1 MNLDEIIKK
10 DNLEGFSKNEV
21 FDDLFNIKD
30 YSSQRLNL
38 CFELFFRE
46 PTYHMLHEMYMDYS
60 EFSENEKIF
69 FWSKYGG
76 LLEEKNSN
84 DCLELILYSLR
95 IDFFGD
101 ANTERE
107 AWTSLIE
114 QNLNKNAIKRILEH
128 SGPVSYRY
136 KSKIYKKYLN
146 QIDMHQSI
154 LISLYTSLIDFNG
167 MISFEEAR
175 NTFIKLDIK
184 EKSEIYCFVEEYIFN
199 YNFKNVEGF
208 KKLIKKYY
216 CLQTR

>member
-10 DNLEGFSKNEV
+10 DNLEGFSANEI

-69 FWSKYGG
+69 FWSKYGVV
-76 LLEEKNSN
+76 LENN
-84 DCLELILYSLR
+84 NNCLELILYSLR
-95 IDFFGD
+95 IDFFED

-107 AWTSLIE
+107 AWTNLIE
-114 QNLNKNAIKRILEH
+114 QNLNKKAIKRILEH
-128 SGPVSYRY
+128 SGPVSYKY

-154 LISLYTSLIDFNG
+154 LISLYTSLIDING
-167 MISFEEAR
+167 MINFEEAR
-175 NTFIKLDIK
+175 NTFTKLDIK
-184 EKSEIYCFVEEYIFN
+184 EKSEIYYFVKEYIFE

-208 KKLIKKYY
+208 KELIKKYKG
-216 CLQTR
+216 LQTR